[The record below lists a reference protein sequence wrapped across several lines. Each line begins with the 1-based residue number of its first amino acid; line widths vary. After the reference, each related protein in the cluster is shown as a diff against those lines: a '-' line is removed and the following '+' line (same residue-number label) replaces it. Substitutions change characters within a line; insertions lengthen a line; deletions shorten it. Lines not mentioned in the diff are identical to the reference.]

1 MKKILTLL
9 LLLNT
14 PFFIYSE
21 EDTDAETIRT
31 QATQKT
37 KYFDSQDGSDDTDSL
52 IFKEPRYEAEDYSS
66 LLQFKAGFFQPQ
78 GTSIENDRYTFDYS
92 ASSLKTYLFEGAW
105 DITIFE
111 LLGHWGLKTDVGY
124 TFIKSFTKDTFV
136 PLYLNIIPVGASLT
150 YGLQFWKRQWIIPFE
165 EGGVRYYFYA
175 QVGKTDASYTSGGTL
190 HPHWAGGLRL
200 SINNI
205 LSTLTSFKLETPYF
219 LEAQYREVMPA
230 FENGGVNFSQKTYF
244 AGFSIGI

>member
-1 MKKILTLL
+1 MKKLFILI

-14 PFFIYSE
+14 PLFIYAEEQDSE
-21 EDTDAETIRT
+21 AATIST
-31 QATQKT
+31 QAPQTR
-37 KYFDSQDGSDDTDSL
+37 YFDSRNELDNTDSL
-52 IFKEPRYEAEDYSS
+52 VFKEPSFEEDYSS

-78 GTSIENDRYTFDYS
+78 GTSIENDRYTFNYS
-92 ASSLKTYLFEGAW
+92 ASSLKNFLFEGAW
-105 DITIFE
+105 DMTLFE

-136 PLYLNIIPVGASLT
+136 PLYLNVIPVGASLT
-150 YGLQFWKRQWIIPFE
+150 YGLQFWKRQWIIPFV
-165 EGGVRYYFYA
+165 EGGIHYYFYA

-205 LSTLTSFKLETPYF
+205 LSTLTSSKLQTPYF

-230 FENGGVNFSQKTYF
+230 LGEGGVNFSQKTYF